1 MYYRGGI
8 LRFGKLTMV
17 RTDLLLLDAD
27 QKDVFDFSPE
37 RYNAQLVAGYSKNT
51 PAQGLIVY
59 MPAFADLPPARPRR
73 ARASGTRDA
82 SRTRP

>member
-37 RYNAQLVAGYSKNT
+37 R
-51 PAQGLIVY
+51 
-59 MPAFADLPPARPRR
+59 
-73 ARASGTRDA
+73 
-82 SRTRP
+82 